1 MEEESAEGEG
11 LEKYLDEAFQTKYTE
26 GKKTEQDT
34 WQNTAMTQ
42 VMKNFYFNS
51 LNKAFIQYYDEDFKK
66 TFEDAKEV
74 QMDQVF

>member
-1 MEEESAEGEG
+1 M
-11 LEKYLDEAFQTKYTE
+11 EKYLDEAFQTKYTE